1 MGLKMKAGENCIAII
16 KKYEG
21 CRLKAYRCAAGVL
34 TIGYG
39 HTSGVREGQ
48 EITQA
53 QAEKYLAGDLEK
65 FEGFVRKY
73 SSRYQWNQNEFDA
86 LVSFAYNIGNIDK
99 LTANGSRQRAEISEK
114 ILAYDKI
121 NGKPHS
127 LLRKRREE
135 ERALFLLPTGKAP
148 AEGVGTAAGAHATI
162 KKGSQGKD
170 VGLLQEYLAKRGY
183 YTGAVDQS
191 FGSLMERAV
200 KLYQYDVGLVAD
212 GVAGAKTWGKVDE
225 DPETGMEVFSSA
237 KDGHKKISANFTVKE
252 FRCKDGSDKIIIDTG
267 FVAGKLQKIR
277 SHFGRKVAINSGYRT
292 ADYNKRVNG
301 ASSSYHM
308 YGRAFDIAV
317 EGHTPLEVA
326 QYAQTLGI
334 NGIIQYNGFVHV
346 DSRETKYWARNDN
359 GKVTIKNS
367 F

>member
-1 MGLKMKAGENCIAII
+1 MKAGENCIAII

-21 CRLKAYRCAAGVL
+21 CRLEAYRCPAGVL

-48 EITQA
+48 RITQA
-53 QAEKYLAGDLEK
+53 QAEKYLKEDLEK
-65 FEGFVRKY
+65 FEKHVGKY
-73 SSRYQWNQNEFDA
+73 YSRYHWNQNEFDA

-99 LTANGSRQRAEISEK
+99 LTANGSRQRGEVAEK
-114 ILAYDKI
+114 MPAYDKI

-127 LLRKRREE
+127 MLKKRREE
-135 ERALFLLPTGKAP
+135 ERALFILPPGGTTP
-148 AEGVGTAAGAHATI
+148 SAERATV
-162 KKGSQGKD
+162 KKGSRGED
-170 VGLLQEYLAKRGY
+170 VRHLQEYLARKGY
-183 YTGAVDQS
+183 YIGAVDQD
-191 FGSLMERAV
+191 FGGLMERAV
-200 KLYQYDVGLVAD
+200 KLFQHDTGLVAD
-212 GVAGAKTWGKVDE
+212 GVAGSKTWKKVGE
-225 DPETGMEVFSSA
+225 DPETGVGVFSCT
-237 KDGHKKISANFTVKE
+237 KDGQKKISANFTVKE
-252 FRCKDGSDKIIIDTG
+252 FQCKDKSDKIIIDAG

-277 SHFGRKVAINSGYRT
+277 SHFGVKVAINSGYRT
-292 ADYNKRVNG
+292 ISYNKKVNG

-317 EGHTPLEVA
+317 EGHTPQEVA

-334 NGIIQYNGFVHV
+334 NGIIQYNSFVHV
-346 DSRETKYWARNDN
+346 DNREAKYWARNDN